1 MSANDRFER
10 RLPVILDSLAPTRAP
25 EYFDDILGQVDRTR
39 QRPGWTFPERW
50 LPVSTLTNRLAVTP
64 RIPMRA
70 AIAVMLLI
78 VGLVVGALLLAGSRQ
93 RVPAPFGP
101 AGNGQIMFID
111 DTGAIRA
118 GNLVDGTSS
127 IIVASGGNR
136 LPIMSPDGT
145 RLAYLSDN
153 HLIVTDPRGRDEVV
167 VATEGLLGAVYL
179 GWTPDSGRVIASL
192 STGKLVAY
200 DVAAGAQPSP
210 MLDSANVGGLHNDLT
225 DLFRPPAGDEVIE
238 YGSGPQGFGL
248 YRRPLNGGERIA
260 VLTTETTSEPFS
272 KLAGP
277 QWSPDG
283 QQLVFTLYPPDNPDL
298 GRAYVVNVDGSGL
311 RRLSKFEQRIAT
323 VDEGHLAWSPDGT
336 RVAFGKW
343 LNDPSSGDP
352 GVRPVTI
359 VDVASGEEHEVGLIN
374 PNGYQGWA
382 WSPDGTSIIEVPAAP
397 AAGEDADQVIVI
409 DAETGELTRPGWT
422 TGSAPTWQ
430 RVAP

>member
-64 RIPMRA
+64 RIPLRA

-78 VGLVVGALLLAGSRQ
+78 VGLVVGALLLAGSRP
-93 RVPAPFGP
+93 RVPAPFGL
-101 AGNGQIMFID
+101 AANGQIMFID
-111 DTGAIRA
+111 EDGAIRS

-127 IIVASGGNR
+127 IIAAGSGNR

-145 RLAYLSDN
+145 RLAYLSLDE
-153 HLIVTDPRGRDEVV
+153 LVVSDPQGRDPVV
-167 VATEGLLGAVYL
+167 VATDGLLGANYL
-179 GWTPDSGRVIASL
+179 GWTPDGRVIAGL
-192 STGKLVAY
+192 SNGKLVAY
-200 DVAAGAQPSP
+200 AVAAGAEPSP
-210 MLDSANVGGLHNDLT
+210 MLGSANVGGLHNDLA
-225 DLFRPPAGDEVIE
+225 DLFRPPAGEEILE
-238 YGSGPQGFGL
+238 YGSGPQGLGL
-248 YRRPLNGGERIA
+248 YRRPLNGGEQIA
-260 VLTTETTSEPFS
+260 VLTAETTDVPFS
-272 KLAGP
+272 KLVDP

-283 QQLVFTLYPPDNPDL
+283 TQIAFSLHPPEDPDR

-311 RRLSKFEQRIAT
+311 RRLSKFEPRIAV

-336 RVAFGKW
+336 RIAFGKW
-343 LNDPSSGDP
+343 LNDPNGDP

-382 WSPDGTSIIEVPAAP
+382 WSPDGTSIVEVPAAP

-409 DAETGELTRPGWT
+409 DVETGEITRPGWT

-430 RVAP
+430 RMAP

>member
-50 LPVSTLTNRLAVTP
+50 LPVSALTNRLAVTP

-78 VGLVVGALLLAGSRQ
+78 VGLVVGALLLAGSRP

-101 AGNGQIMFID
+101 AANGQIVFID
-111 DTGAIRA
+111 ETGAIRA
-118 GNLVDGTSS
+118 GNPVDGTTS
-127 IIVASGGNR
+127 IIVAGSGNR
-136 LPIMSPDGT
+136 LPIMAPDGT
-145 RLAYLSDN
+145 RLAYLSTND
-153 HLIVTDPRGRDEVV
+153 LVVSDLQGRDPVV
-167 VATEGLLGAVYL
+167 VATDGLIGANYL
-179 GWTPDSGRVIASL
+179 GWMPDSSRVIIRL
-192 STGKLVAY
+192 SSGKLVAY
-200 DVAAGAQPSP
+200 DVAAGAQASP
-210 MLDSANVGGLHNDLT
+210 LLDSANVGGLHNDLA
-225 DLFRPPAGDEVIE
+225 DVFRPPVGNEVLE
-238 YGSGPQGFGL
+238 YGSGPKGFGL
-248 YRRPLNGGERIA
+248 YRRPLNGVEQIA
-260 VLTTETTSEPFS
+260 VLTTETTSVPFS
-272 KLAGP
+272 KLVDP

-283 QQLVFTLYPPDNPDL
+283 QQIVFSLHPPENPDL
-298 GRAYVVNVDGSGL
+298 GRAYIMNVDGSGL
-311 RRLSKFEQRIAT
+311 RRLSKFEPRIAT

-352 GVRPVTI
+352 GVRPVTV

-374 PNGYQGWA
+374 PNGYHGWA
-382 WSPDGTSIIEVPAAP
+382 WSPDGTSILEVPASP

-409 DAETGELTRPGWT
+409 DAETGEITRPGWT

-430 RVAP
+430 RMAP